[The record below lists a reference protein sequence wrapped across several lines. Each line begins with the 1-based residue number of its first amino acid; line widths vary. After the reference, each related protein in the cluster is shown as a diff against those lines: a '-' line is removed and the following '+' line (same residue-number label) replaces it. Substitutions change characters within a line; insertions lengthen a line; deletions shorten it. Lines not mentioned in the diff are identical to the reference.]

1 MELSNNHDSELCKHM
16 ALTTSKALLEVPL
29 IMTDIAILDQIQ
41 QNMSLMKDK
50 ESLHL
55 FVGYLQRKRLAGY
68 HKYILVKTFI
78 RLSTNFFKKRGG
90 SRQKKSIKRRGM
102 KKNGIKKTGTRRN
115 RNSIKQSGGGSI
127 VFIFFLYV
135 TLLCLANALKVY
147 IPGVGYVGWMLTDA
161 EKQQVARQEKRT
173 EHQDYI
179 QSKEIKKAN
188 DPFQDDFVDEYVSE
202 DYQLRLE
209 SFNVLNI
216 TAVAS
221 DEKFMKTSY
230 QIPQFNSLGVIGAV
244 TGSLI
249 GPGPY
254 EIFGSISKTKME
266 ELAYQYVEEL
276 NMELSRGSESSIS
289 RCEYFNSMV
298 KMNTESALDSL
309 GANNL
314 FDSLLHVCERSTP
327 VRYSF
332 ENGVI
337 VMKSYTMPTK
347 NIEKMVTALKRTSSF
362 VKDKLRATE
371 ENKLPIN
378 SGKDLD
384 AAAALAELFREDKV
398 ILDQAKQNM
407 ASYQKLSGDDLSIS
421 VVSNMLSSMQR
432 LNRQLLRNEGVTLR
446 QYQAKTLADELENVM
461 DSNALAVVTH
471 NTQTALLEGHAR
483 HKENQLQLD
492 QTLQDVNYKFDFGK
506 VKLSSQGAFRDSQLY
521 MSYATG
527 QVFGTL
533 FGGLSGVGQGTVRPL
548 GMLVNELFNHL
559 LEIGKDSPIIIAIVT
574 AVLLAVSGSGL
585 VVVYKGYTFISEILS
600 DAINILRQSK
610 NPYITKITGYL
621 ERILSDAKASEKRL
635 ETLNSLKNK
644 AIQASFDRE
653 VVEQEKIIALL
664 ASGRINI
671 NQLNIVDG
679 SPMTF
684 KDPADKQLLD

>member
-1 MELSNNHDSELCKHM
+1 MELSNSHDLELCKHM
-16 ALTTSKALLEVPL
+16 VLTTSTALLELQL
-29 IMTDIAILDQIQ
+29 IMTDIEILDQIK

-90 SRQKKSIKRRGM
+90 PRQKKSFKIRGM
-102 KKNGIKKTGTRRN
+102 KKNGIKKTGTRKN
-115 RNSIKQSGGGSI
+115 RKSIKQSGGGSI

-135 TLLCLANALKVY
+135 TLLSLVNAFKFY
-147 IPGVGYVGWMLTDA
+147 IPKYGYVGWMLSDA
-161 EKQQVARQEKRT
+161 EKQEVVRQEKRA

-179 QSKEIKKAN
+179 QSKENKKAN

-209 SFNVLNI
+209 SFSVLNI

-230 QIPQFNSLGVIGAV
+230 QIPQFNSLGVTGAV
-244 TGSLI
+244 IGSLI
-249 GPGPY
+249 GPGG
-254 EIFGSISKTKME
+254 IFGSISKTKME

-276 NMELSRGSESSIS
+276 NMELSKGSESSIS

-332 ENGVI
+332 VNGVI

-347 NIEKMVTALKRTSSF
+347 NIEKMVTALKRTSIF

-371 ENKLPIN
+371 ENRLPIN

-384 AAAALAELFREDKV
+384 AAAALAEIFRQDKV

-407 ASYQKLSGDDLSIS
+407 ASYQTLSGDDLSIS

-432 LNRQLLRNEGVTLR
+432 LNKQLLRNEGVTLR

-471 NTQTALLEGHAR
+471 NTQAALLEGHSK
-483 HKENQLQLD
+483 HKENQLQLE
-492 QTLQDVNYKFDFGK
+492 QTLQDVNYNFDFGK
-506 VKLSSQGAFRDSQLY
+506 VKLSTEAAFRESQLF

-533 FGGLSGVGQGTVRPL
+533 FGGLSGVAQGTVRPV
-548 GMLVNELFNHL
+548 GMLVNELFSQL
-559 LEIGKDSPIIIAIVT
+559 IELGKNSPIIIAIVAT
-574 AVLLAVSGSGL
+574 AFIAVFSSGL
-585 VVVYKGYTFISEILS
+585 IVVYKGYTFFSEIIS
-600 DAINILRQSK
+600 DAIDALRQSK
-610 NPYITKITGYL
+610 NPYIIKITGYL
-621 ERILSDAKASEKRL
+621 ERILSDAKASERRL
-635 ETLNSLKNK
+635 ETLNELKNQ
-644 AIQASFDRE
+644 AIQASFNRT

-671 NQLNIVDG
+671 DQLIIADG
-679 SPMTF
+679 RPMEF
-684 KDPADKQLLD
+684 RDPADRQLLN